1 MKQLRR
7 LMFFKSYFFEFFDLQ
22 DEKVKE
28 KIDYGLYLL
37 QYVKQIPSKHI
48 GSTKEKNLF
57 YLRVKQG
64 SNIYRIFFCYD
75 EDKIVVV
82 LNGFTK
88 KSQKTPKAEIERA
101 INIKK
106 EYFNE
111 K

>member
-64 SNIYRIFFCYD
+64 SNIYRIFFLLR
-75 EDKIVVV
+75 K
-82 LNGFTK
+82 
-88 KSQKTPKAEIERA
+88 R
-101 INIKK
+101 
-106 EYFNE
+106 
-111 K
+111 